1 MYDSCS
7 HRSGIPSIQIQKSRG
22 TLCQMHVFQ
31 NTLHVILQD
40 DTDTRASILL
50 SQETS

>member
-1 MYDSCS
+1 MIVVHIDQAFLPFKF
-7 HRSGIPSIQIQKSRG
+7 RNQE
-22 TLCQMHVFQ
+22 MHVFQ

-40 DTDTRASILL
+40 ATDTRASILL